1 MKQPNWIIIWISFPK
16 LGVSGIVSRSTIST
30 PFSRNHFVYSL
41 ICRVRTFGCFLA
53 KICDS
58 WSDHVQYACKSGCCV
73 RHSSFRDYR
82 SSKKRK
88 LEIATRRL
96 ARGWNQCPNF
106 GGLFTS
112 QVTWHYTRNLTLRRW
127 ITQYL
132 VSLVWLSMLTWSFF
146 SCTSGHVFC
155 ISSMPSQARS
165 STWETEIY
173 SHFC

>member
-1 MKQPNWIIIWISFPK
+1 MY
-16 LGVSGIVSRSTIST
+16 STIGQEKN
-30 PFSRNHFVYSL
+30 RRCH
-41 ICRVRTFGCFLA
+41 G
-53 KICDS
+53 
-58 WSDHVQYACKSGCCV
+58 
-73 RHSSFRDYR
+73 
-82 SSKKRK
+82 K

-96 ARGWNQCPNF
+96 ARGWNQCPNG

-132 VSLVWLSMLTWSFF
+132 VSLLWRSMLTWSFS

-155 ISSMPSQARS
+155 ISSMPLQARS

-173 SHFC
+173 SHFCQFISVWMPYILLFLSRHLYACARHKVRNWNMAVLYVNLYLHSCQIVFIPAKFVL